1 MLNTFDTAQLDN
13 FVNFEDSEAE
23 ENSNESLF
31 NDPITKEEVV
41 ASVKKLKPGK
51 SCGPDTI
58 LGEMFKHGNTVVT
71 DYLVLLF
78 NKLLTVEHF
87 H

>member
-1 MLNTFDTAQLDN
+1 MNTFDTAQIDN

-23 ENSNESLF
+23 EDSNESLF
-31 NDPITKEEVV
+31 NDPITKEEIV

-51 SCGPDTI
+51 SCGSDKI
-58 LGEMFKHGNTVVT
+58 LGEMLKHGITVVI